1 MAFPSWLAPLRTCQ
15 AYIFS
20 VDAFSQR
27 RVLELR
33 QEIGLL
39 RQDNDLYQL
48 RKRYPAEDA
57 KLNEVRRLRLLAI
70 KEELV
75 RMTQPPSRGK

>member
-1 MAFPSWLAPLRTCQ
+1 MAFPSWLALLRTCQ

-20 VDAFSQR
+20 VDQN
-27 RVLELR
+27 
-33 QEIGLL
+33 
-39 RQDNDLYQL
+39 DNDLY
-48 RKRYPAEDA
+48 RSGRRNKSGVD
-57 KLNEVRRLRLLAI
+57 LNELRRLRLLAI